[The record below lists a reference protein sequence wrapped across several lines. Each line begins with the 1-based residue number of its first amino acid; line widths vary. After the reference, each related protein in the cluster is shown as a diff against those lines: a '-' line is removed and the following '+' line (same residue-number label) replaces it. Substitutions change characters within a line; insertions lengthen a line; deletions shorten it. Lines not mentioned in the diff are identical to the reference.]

1 MAHEARTHSGDPHLV
16 PVVVDGLRKS
26 SRSKKTLSERV
37 TLPESE
43 PISALWAKLKCEC
56 ASSPVVNTRL

>member
-1 MAHEARTHSGDPHLV
+1 MEHEARTHSSDLHLV
-16 PVVVDGLRKS
+16 PIVIDGLRKS
-26 SRSKKTLSERV
+26 SHSKETLSERV

-56 ASSPVVNTRL
+56 DSSPVISPCL